1 MSPDPVLQ
9 LKWVETYF
17 QAMEDPNDRLPA
29 RGYALMDEHGQELL
43 YTRLPEHGFLV
54 FPLERDDLISTT
66 LSQQA
71 FDPGRLVVLSA
82 DPSSR
87 PFPQVKVRDASG
99 ELLMGR
105 LGIADSGGGDGR
117 QLLSRMASER
127 MAGLVLLEILLNG
140 KRVDIRILVGSKTA
154 IEGLRASLEAA
165 E

>member
-1 MSPDPVLQ
+1 
-9 LKWVETYF
+9 
-17 QAMEDPNDRLPA
+17 
-29 RGYALMDEHGQELL
+29 
-43 YTRLPEHGFLV
+43 
-54 FPLERDDLISTT
+54 
-66 LSQQA
+66 
-71 FDPGRLVVLSA
+71 
-82 DPSSR
+82 
-87 PFPQVKVRDASG
+87 
-99 ELLMGR
+99 MGR